1 MADLAAVAQDIP
13 SNEHLALR
21 VMPLPADLNP
31 AGDVFGGWIMAMVD
45 VAGAL
50 PAIRRASSR
59 VVTVA
64 VNSFVFKQP
73 VSVGDIVSF
82 YAMVSAVGRSSITVD
97 VHVFAERNPAD
108 PVVVKVTEARLT
120 YVAVDNDGHK
130 RVIGE
135 EDSSTAIAGCAQP
148 PSDKEL
154 VLRVVPFPADLNPA
168 GDVFGGWIMSMVDIA
183 GAVPATRQARSRV
196 ATVAVDSFVFKQPVS
211 VGDVV
216 SFYAQI
222 VHIGHTS
229 VTVDVEV
236 FARRNP
242 ENPVVVKVTEAKLTY
257 VAVDE
262 FRAKHPLP
270 AQ

>member
-1 MADLAAVAQDIP
+1 MVANPSPGADAPPHTLP
-13 SNEHLALR
+13 ALR
-21 VMPLPADLNP
+21 VMPMPADLNP

-50 PAIRRASSR
+50 PAIRQARSR

-82 YAMVSAVGRSSITVD
+82 HADVAAVGKSSITVD

-120 YVAVDNDGHK
+120 YVAIDAQGGK
-130 RVIGE
+130 RVIG
-135 EDSSTAIAGCAQP
+135 DSAPLCLMP
-148 PSDKEL
+148 PSRKEL
-154 VLRVVPFPADLNPA
+154 VLRVVPMPADLNPA
-168 GDVFGGWIMSMVDIA
+168 GDVFGGWIMAMVDIA
-183 GAVPATRQARSRV
+183 GAVPATRRARSKV
-196 ATVAVDSFVFKQPVS
+196 ATVAVDSFLFKQPVS
-211 VGDVV
+211 VGDIL
-216 SFYAQI
+216 SFHAEI
-222 VHIGHTS
+222 VHVGKTS

-236 FARRNP
+236 FAERNP
-242 ENPVVVKVTEAKLTY
+242 EHPVVVKVTEAKLTY

-262 FRAKHPLP
+262 FRAKRAIGP
-270 AQ
+270 A